1 VIPLINWI
9 WLFLILIGFLT
20 ASLTGRLDQTTK
32 ALFTSTENTV
42 MFCVGLVGILAFWSG
57 LMRIADESGLTQ
69 TIARLTRPILK
80 RFFPTLPS
88 GGAALGAI
96 AMSLAAN
103 ILGIS
108 NAATPLGLRAMEEL
122 EKVNAQPKQV
132 SPAISTYLSLIV
144 GGLTIVPTTVIAFRA
159 KAGSAHPD
167 DVLIPILLATLSG
180 TIGALFM
187 NWLLGGGRRP

>member
-1 VIPLINWI
+1 LINWI

-20 ASLTGRLDQTTK
+20 AGLTGRLEQTTK

-69 TIARLTRPILK
+69 SIARLTRPILK
-80 RFFPTLPS
+80 RFFPSLPP

-122 EKVNAQPKQV
+122 EKVNKQPKQV
-132 SPAISTYLSLIV
+132 SAAISTYLSMIV

-159 KAGSAHPD
+159 KAGSVHPD

-187 NWLLGGGRRP
+187 NWLLRGDRRP